1 MTPSDSTSPDADVV
15 ARLRAAGCVFAEDE
29 AALLVE
35 AAGTPDELDRLVDR
49 RVIGEPLEQILGWA
63 LFRGLRIRVDPGVFV
78 PRLRTEFLVE
88 TTLAHLA
95 ERPGPLLVLD
105 LCCGSGAAG
114 AAVEAARGDVTVV
127 AADIDPRSVACARQN
142 LRRPE
147 HDAHDK
153 HDKHKAH
160 DENSAHDTSDENVF
174 EGDLFD
180 ALPPAYRGR
189 FDAIIAN
196 APYVPTDEIDFMP
209 RDARLHEPLTAL
221 DGGLGGTAIQARIAR
236 DAAGWLRPGG
246 LLVIETSGR
255 QAPVTEDLVRGGG
268 LAART
273 LHSPDL
279 DATLVAGV
287 DQRTQS

>member
-1 MTPSDSTSPDADVV
+1 MIPSDSTSPDADVV

-29 AALLVE
+29 AALLLE
-35 AAGTPDELDRLVDR
+35 AAGTTDELDRLVAR

-95 ERPGPLLVLD
+95 ERTGPLLVLD

-127 AADIDPRSVACARQN
+127 AADIDPRSVACARRN
-142 LRRPE
+142 LGRRE
-147 HDAHDK
+147 GRAEGAGDEGDAGG
-153 HDKHKAH
+153 
-160 DENSAHDTSDENVF
+160 ERRENVF

-221 DGGLGGTAIQARIAR
+221 DGGFGGTAIQARIAHA
-236 DAAGWLRPGG
+236 AAGWLRPGG
-246 LLVIETSGR
+246 LLVIETSER
-255 QAPVTEDLVRGGG
+255 QAPATEDLVRDGG
-268 LAART
+268 LATRI
-273 LHSPDL
+273 LHSVDL

-287 DQRTQS
+287 DRRTQS

>member
-1 MTPSDSTSPDADVV
+1 MIPSDSTSPDADVV

-29 AALLVE
+29 AALLLE
-35 AAGTPDELDRLVDR
+35 AAGTTDELDRLVAR
-49 RVIGEPLEQILGWA
+49 RVVGEPLEQILGWA

-95 ERPGPLLVLD
+95 ERTGPLLVLD

-127 AADIDPRSVACARQN
+127 AADIDPRSVACARRN
-142 LRRPE
+142 LGRRE
-147 HDAHDK
+147 GRAEG
-153 HDKHKAH
+153 AG
-160 DENSAHDTSDENVF
+160 DEGRAGGERRENVF

-221 DGGLGGTAIQARIAR
+221 DGGLGGTAIQARIAHA
-236 DAAGWLRPGG
+236 AAGWLRPGG
-246 LLVIETSGR
+246 LLVIETSER
-255 QAPVTEDLVRGGG
+255 QAPATEDLVRDGG
-268 LAART
+268 LATRT
-273 LHSPDL
+273 LHSVDL

-287 DQRTQS
+287 DRRTQS

>member
-1 MTPSDSTSPDADVV
+1 MIPSDSTSPDADVV

-29 AALLVE
+29 AALLLE
-35 AAGTPDELDRLVDR
+35 AAGTTDELERLVAR
-49 RVIGEPLEQILGWA
+49 RVVGEPLEQILGWA

-95 ERPGPLLVLD
+95 ERTGPLLVLD

-127 AADIDPRSVACARQN
+127 AADIDPRSVACARRN
-142 LRRPE
+142 LGRRAGRAE
-147 HDAHDK
+147 GAGDAGRAGD
-153 HDKHKAH
+153 AGG
-160 DENSAHDTSDENVF
+160 ERPENVF

-180 ALPPAYRGR
+180 ALPPTYRGR

-221 DGGLGGTAIQARIAR
+221 DGGLGGTAVQARIAHA
-236 DAAGWLRPGG
+236 AAGWLRPGG
-246 LLVIETSGR
+246 LLVIETSER
-255 QAPVTEDLVRGGG
+255 QAPATEDLVRDGG
-268 LAART
+268 LATRT
-273 LHSPDL
+273 LHSVDL

-287 DQRTQS
+287 DRRTQS